1 MPQIT
6 ASINAQRES
15 IRNTLNEITND
26 IAMELRDADLSSIP
40 VYLVV
45 PNSGDAIATA
55 ATPLD
60 PSEDEWSRVMEI
72 ACRVIAQK
80 IGSGKLSSRGLT
92 CAAINT
98 AIISADVTAG

>member
-6 ASINAQRES
+6 ASIDAQRES
-15 IRNTLNEITND
+15 IRETLNEITND
-26 IAMELRDADLSSIP
+26 IAMELRDADLGSIP

-60 PSEDEWSRVMEI
+60 PSEDEWSQVLEI
-72 ACRVIAQK
+72 ACRVIQRR
-80 IGSGKLSSRGLT
+80 IGSGKPRSRELACT
-92 CAAINT
+92 AINT
-98 AIISADVTAG
+98 AITSADVTSE